1 MRGASGVEGIFILFL
16 VEFEGV
22 KVNSESSFFGKTFQL
37 TAMSFELVKLISV
50 PGGGVGEGD
59 EFRFFRGDDVKT
71 GGECIIIEIDQGSGG
86 DSRSRGRGRDGGG
99 QGGGER
105 GEVDELDVPEYYGAF
120 LLNMGG
126 GDVDVQGDSQVVRDG
141 EVDAG

>member
-22 KVNSESSFFGKTFQL
+22 QVNSESSFFGKTLQL
-37 TAMSFELVKLISV
+37 TAIPFKVAKLISV

-86 DSRSRGRGRDGGG
+86 DSRGRGRGRDGG

-105 GEVDELDVPEYYGAF
+105 GEVDWLDVPEYY
-120 LLNMGG
+120 G
-126 GDVDVQGDSQVVRDG
+126 GDVDVQGDGQVVRDG

>member
-1 MRGASGVEGIFILFL
+1 MSR
-16 VEFEGV
+16 
-22 KVNSESSFFGKTFQL
+22 FFGKTLQL
-37 TAMSFELVKLISV
+37 MAMSFELAKLISV

-86 DSRSRGRGRDGGG
+86 DSQSRGRGRDGGG

-105 GEVDELDVPEYYGAF
+105 GEVDGLDVPEYDRAF
-120 LLNMGG
+120 LLNMGD
-126 GDVDVQGDSQVVRDG
+126 GDCDVQGDSQVVRDG